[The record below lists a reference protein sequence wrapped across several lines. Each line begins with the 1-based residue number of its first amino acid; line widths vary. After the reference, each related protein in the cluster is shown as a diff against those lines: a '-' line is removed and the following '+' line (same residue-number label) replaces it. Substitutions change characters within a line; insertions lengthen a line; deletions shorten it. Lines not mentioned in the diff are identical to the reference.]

1 MWNLPGP
8 GIEPMF
14 PALEGG
20 FLTTGSPSKSPIAH
34 FMQQLVS
41 PVLSSR
47 LLSIKE
53 LSLLI
58 LTIPP
63 PFPCFICGNHVNDE
77 QKVYKCDGESRK
89 GEIEG
94 EQRERTW
101 IL

>member
-41 PVLSSR
+41 PCPLFKTPQYKGAQSTDSYHPTP
-47 LLSIKE
+47 I
-53 LSLLI
+53 SLIHL
-58 LTIPP
+58 
-63 PFPCFICGNHVNDE
+63 
-77 QKVYKCDGESRK
+77 
-89 GEIEG
+89 
-94 EQRERTW
+94 W
-101 IL
+101 